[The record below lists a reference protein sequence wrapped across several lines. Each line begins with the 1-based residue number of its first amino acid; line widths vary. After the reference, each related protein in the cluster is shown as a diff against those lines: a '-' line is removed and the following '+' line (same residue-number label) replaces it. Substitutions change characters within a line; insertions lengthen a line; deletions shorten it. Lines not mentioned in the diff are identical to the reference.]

1 MELSI
6 NQTLQHAASLH
17 ADGDL
22 REAEDLYRA
31 VLRQQPGQPDASHN
45 LGVLAIDE
53 GYTKKALPLLIAA
66 IQSDPNRELFWFSY
80 IDGLIKD
87 GNVEEAERT
96 LLDVKQAG
104 ASLAGVDSLERL
116 LAQAF
121 SAHEDSDHPMLASE
135 DGCEKDKNEE
145 RSTRDRLSHSTSGP
159 DKKKINNLLELYQ
172 SGNLAE
178 AELLALSF
186 TENFPSHQFGW
197 KVLGAVYDQMGRF
210 NESLAAINQSLALVP
225 ADAEEHYNLAGLL
238 SKLGRL
244 DEAVASFSHAIKL
257 KPDFAEAH
265 YNLASIFKELDR
277 QQDAESSY
285 RCAIVSRPDYAE
297 AHFNLA
303 ITLGELG
310 RISEAED
317 SYRKTIL
324 VQPNFAEAHFNLG
337 NLLKNLGKLAD
348 AETAYRQ
355 ACSVNPEFVEAQGN
369 LGLVLYEQRKLEAAE
384 SQFLIAIALKS
395 DYVEA
400 LSNLGLT
407 LKGLGKLD
415 EAKEALQRAVATNP
429 NQVEAHCNLGHTLR
443 ELGHLDEAEASYSQA
458 LTLDPGY
465 SEARVNRSQVRYETG
480 RIDAAL
486 TDLDSCNSADARARA
501 LEMLYAAGRHEE
513 VYERIERRAGLDDTN
528 IRMAAFSAFIS
539 EKLKKPTAHN
549 FCQRPL
555 SFFHS
560 SSISS
565 HVNDVA
571 GFISGL
577 VDDLYTIET
586 TWEPAGK
593 ATVSGFQMADHVALF
608 DQDSPY
614 IQNLKSIIFDEI
626 EKYRER
632 FKDESCALINDY
644 PVESTLAGWHVV
656 LKRQGYQ
663 NPHIHPWGWISGVVY
678 LKLPP
683 SLGRD
688 EGATE
693 FSLNGDFYSDP
704 KSSSLLLNPKPGD
717 IVLFPSSLHHRTIPF
732 TSDVDRVVVAFDL
745 QPVPSSDVNANSR
758 LQLGS

>member
-6 NQTLQHAASLH
+6 NTTLQHAASLH

-22 REAEDLYRA
+22 KEAEDLYRA
-31 VLRQQPGQPDASHN
+31 VLGQQPDQPDASHN
-45 LGVLAIDE
+45 LGVLAIEE
-53 GYTKKALPLLIAA
+53 GCTKKALPLFIAA

-87 GNVEEAERT
+87 GNFEEAERT

-104 ASLAGVDSLERL
+104 ASQAGVDSLERL
-116 LAQAF
+116 LAQAL
-121 SAHEDSDHPMLASE
+121 SANEDSDHPMLASA
-135 DGCEKDKNEE
+135 DGSEKDENEK
-145 RSTRDRLSHSTSGP
+145 RSKRERLSHSISGP
-159 DKKKINNLLELYQ
+159 DKEQINNLLESYQ
-172 SGNLAE
+172 SGRLADT
-178 AELLALSF
+178 ELVALSF
-186 TENFPSHQFGW
+186 TDEFPIHQFGW
-197 KVLGAVYDQMGRF
+197 KMLGVVYDQMGRF
-210 NESLAAINQSLALVP
+210 DEALAATKQSLALEP
-225 ADAEEHYNLAGLL
+225 SDAEAHYNLAGLL
-238 SKLGRL
+238 SRLGRL
-244 DEAVASFSHAIKL
+244 NEAVASYSQAIKL
-257 KPDFAEAH
+257 KPHFAEAH
-265 YNLASIFKELDR
+265 YNLASAFRELDR
-277 QQDAESSY
+277 QQDAEASY
-285 RCAIVSRPDYAE
+285 RCAIASLPDYAE

-310 RISEAED
+310 RTSEAED
-317 SYRKTIL
+317 SYRQAIL
-324 VQPNFAEAHFNLG
+324 VQPNFGEAYFNLG
-337 NLLKNLGKLAD
+337 NLLKNLGKIVE
-348 AETAYRQ
+348 AEATYRQ
-355 ACSVNPEFVEAQGN
+355 ACSVNPEFAEAHCN
-369 LGLVLYEQRKLEAAE
+369 LGLILYKQRKLEAAE
-384 SQFLIAIALKS
+384 SQFHIAISLKS

-407 LKGLGKLD
+407 LKELGKLD
-415 EAKEALQRAVATNP
+415 EAKEILQRALATNP
-429 NQVEAHCNLGHTLR
+429 NQVEAHSNLGHTLR
-443 ELGHLDEAEASYSQA
+443 ELGHLDEAEASYTQA
-458 LTLDPGY
+458 LTLDSGY

-501 LEMLYAAGRHEE
+501 LEMLYAVGRHEE

-528 IRMAAFSAFIS
+528 IRMAAFSAFLS

-565 HVNDVA
+565 HVNDVDV
-571 GFISGL
+571 FISGL
-577 VDDLYTIET
+577 IDDLYTIET

-608 DQDSPY
+608 EQDSQY
-614 IQNLKSIIFDEI
+614 IQDLKSIIFDEI

-644 PVESTLAGWHVV
+644 PDESTLAGWHVV

-663 NPHIHPWGWISGVVY
+663 NPHIHPWGWISGIVY
-678 LKLPP
+678 LKLAP

-704 KSSSLLLNPKPGD
+704 KSPSFLLNPKPGD
-717 IVLFPSSLHHRTIPF
+717 IALFPSSLHHRTIPF

-745 QPVPSSDVNANSR
+745 QPILSSDVNAQS
-758 LQLGS
+758 SP

>member
-6 NQTLQHAASLH
+6 NKTLQHAASVH

-22 REAEDLYRA
+22 RAAEDLYRA
-31 VLRQQPGQPDASHN
+31 VLRQQPDQPDASHN

-53 GYTKKALPLLIAA
+53 GYTKKALPLFIAA

-80 IDGLIKD
+80 IDGLIRD
-87 GNVEEAERT
+87 GNFEEAERT

-104 ASLAGVDSLERL
+104 ASQAGVDPLELL
-116 LAQAF
+116 LAQAL
-121 SAHEDSDHPMLASE
+121 STHEDSDHPMLASAAGLE
-135 DGCEKDKNEE
+135 TSENEQSSKRE
-145 RSTRDRLSHSTSGP
+145 RLSHSVSGP
-159 DKKKINNLLELYQ
+159 DEEQINNLLLSHQ
-172 SGNLAE
+172 SGRLTE
-178 AELLALSF
+178 TELLCLSL
-186 TENFPSHQFGW
+186 TEDFPSHQFGW
-197 KVLGAVYDQMGRF
+197 KVLGVVYDQMGRF
-210 NESLAAINQSLALVP
+210 DESLAATKQSLAIAP
-225 ADAEEHYNLAGLL
+225 SDAEEHYNLANTL

-244 DEAVASFSHAIKL
+244 DEAVASYSQAIEL

-265 YNLASIFKELDR
+265 YNLASAFRALDR
-277 QQDAESSY
+277 QQDAEASY
-285 RCAIVSRPDYAE
+285 RCAIVSLPDYAE

-303 ITLGELG
+303 ITLGQLG

-317 SYRKTIL
+317 SYRRTIL

-355 ACSVNPEFVEAQGN
+355 ACSVNPEFVEAQCN
-369 LGLVLYEQRKLEAAE
+369 LGLMLYEQRKLEAAE
-384 SQFLIAIALKS
+384 LQFRIAIALKS

-415 EAKEALQRAVATNP
+415 EAKEALQRAVAANP

-486 TDLDSCNSADARARA
+486 ADLDSCNSADARARA

-586 TWEPAGK
+586 IWEPAGK
-593 ATVSGFQMADHVALF
+593 ATVSGFQMADHIALF

-614 IQNLKSIIFDEI
+614 IQDLKSIIFDELA
-626 EKYRER
+626 KYRER

-644 PVESTLAGWHVV
+644 PNESTLAGWHVV
-656 LKRQGYQ
+656 LKCQGYQ

-678 LKLPP
+678 LKLAPP
-683 SLGRD
+683 LGRD

-693 FSLNGDFYSDP
+693 FSLNSDFYSDP
-704 KSSSLLLNPKPGD
+704 KSPSLLLNPKPGD

-745 QPVPSSDVNANSR
+745 QPATSSDVNAHSR
-758 LQLGS
+758 LQPGS